1 MKQLVVFFGAI
12 GDTILI
18 APAIKKL
25 AEKGDVFVV
34 GYKERIALLEKVG
47 WVKKTYSPD
56 DVDFASFFT
65 SPSEQL
71 RNFLMEFD
79 IAYFFM
85 RDGDIFVKAAR
96 NMGVQNVYAFAGTPP
111 DDWKRHASDY
121 YLHCFGL
128 PSYKDFI
135 LPIKT
140 EWKHREIIIHPGS
153 GSPKKNMSTE
163 FFIELTNKLL
173 ESNLPVRWCLGPAEE
188 NISVPQTVPTLPQME
203 LVKLAEFLAGASVY
217 IGNDSGIS
225 HLAGAIG
232 IKTVVLFHSTNPEIW
247 KPLGPHV
254 YPFTSKTVS
263 TEKIYEIICK
273 IRDL

>member
-96 NMGVQNVYAFAGTPP
+96 NMGVQNVYTFAGTPP

-153 GSPKKNMSTE
+153 GSPKKNMPTE

-263 TEKIYEIICK
+263 TEKIYETICK